1 MANASGYLFVL
12 LTIVLTVFGQI
23 TIKWQVAKAGSLPIG
38 LLERLNFISHLLL
51 NPWILIALFAAFLAA
66 VSWMVAMTK
75 FDLSHAYPFMS
86 LSFLLVLVMSN
97 IFFSETVT
105 SYKVIGLIFVVLGI
119 IIGSQG

>member
-23 TIKWQVAKAGSLPIG
+23 AIKWQVAKAGSLPIG

-105 SYKVIGLIFVVLGI
+105 SYKVIGLIFVILGI